1 MSLFLLVFHWFFTV
15 IFSLYTLLLFTLLHH
30 FSHWQMHSVMVF
42 TSSFTFSPIPR
53 ISSSLIMYS
62 CIKKTGSVLVMYI
75 LYSSEFS
82 TSITITARTDRIIST
97 NPGFLIL
104 FCTCL
109 CCCFLFVVAHSVSQG
124 RLSSYCF
131 HHLLSS
137 SPRTDFATFSPFPA
151 SPSFSLISQI
161 IFALFCSL
169 LLLQSSCSDLSS
181 LPYLFC
187 ISY

>member
-82 TSITITARTDRIIST
+82 TSITITARTDRIISN

-104 FCTCL
+104 SFLHLSLLLFTI
-109 CCCFLFVVAHSVSQG
+109 CCC
-124 RLSSYCF
+124 
-131 HHLLSS
+131 
-137 SPRTDFATFSPFPA
+137 
-151 SPSFSLISQI
+151 SFSLSGQTIQLLFSSSAF
-161 IFALFCSL
+161 IFSPHWFRNVFPFPRIPQL
-169 LLLQSSCSDLSS
+169 L
-181 LPYLFC
+181 
-187 ISY
+187 SY